1 MKRVRR
7 TFTMTE
13 TVERMLVVSKVNPTG
28 EDCPSCAPGTG
39 WLTLDEAV
47 RIAGWPSA
55 LLLELTASGELHT
68 RLGPRGILFICTISL
83 SLEILKGDKENETHI
98 S

>member
-47 RIAGWPSA
+47 RIAGAEADADSA
-55 LLLELTASGELHT
+55 PELPPAQTPAA
-68 RLGPRGILFICTISL
+68 RGRSAAG
-83 SLEILKGDKENETHI
+83 SAAVHEA
-98 S
+98 